1 MQWSQWANPRALIL
15 NIQGAID
22 RSSLKHRSGAK
33 YKLFTLTFLILNRII
48 FPLDG
53 FQPHHPPFIPN
64 IRLLILI
71 HCSLFICHVKFDHC
85 RRHLFF
91 PLNVFYLVQT
101 WFQSCTPECTNSLA
115 FSPVLCTQDVIGI
128 NNNSIHVVKMTARI
142 YGWKTSNC
150 NIISYIIKVLE

>member
-1 MQWSQWANPRALIL
+1 MIWNIEWSTDHSISVEQNEEYL
-15 NIQGAID
+15 
-22 RSSLKHRSGAK
+22 HR
-33 YKLFTLTFLILNRII
+33 TTITFFPFNRII
-48 FPLDG
+48 FRFDG
-53 FQPHHPPFIPN
+53 LQPHHQPFIPN

-91 PLNVFYLVQT
+91 QRFFFNMVQT